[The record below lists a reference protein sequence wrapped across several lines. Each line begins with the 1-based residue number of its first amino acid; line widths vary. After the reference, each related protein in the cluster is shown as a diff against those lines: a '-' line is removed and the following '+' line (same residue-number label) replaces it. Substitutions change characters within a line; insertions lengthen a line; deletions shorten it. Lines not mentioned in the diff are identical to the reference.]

1 MNIVDKNGDL
11 TKEFF
16 IFMRYNLMPGDDLKV
31 SEKDEKLYNEFIN
44 KVKRFKDSFENEDEN
59 SKVLAASIFSM
70 FGYSR
75 HYCSMTGQ
83 PIIGKFYKINGRVV
97 SKEAYEAHKIVKE
110 IEDFDSKIQ
119 KNSEDEEAS

>member
-1 MNIVDKNGDL
+1 MDIIDKKGNL
-11 TKEFF
+11 SKEFF
-16 IFMRYNLMPGDDLKV
+16 IFMRYNLMPNDSIEI
-31 SEKDEKLYNEFIN
+31 SEKDEKLYTEFTNKIN
-44 KVKRFKDSFENEDEN
+44 SFKNMFENGDEN
-59 SKVLAASIFSM
+59 AKVLAASIFSM

-75 HYCSMTGQ
+75 HYCAMTGQ

-119 KNSEDEEAS
+119 NFNDRGNK

>member
-1 MNIVDKNGDL
+1 MDIVDEKGNL

-16 IFMRYNLMPGDDLKV
+16 IFMRYNLMPGENVRV
-31 SEKDEKLYNEFIN
+31 SEKDDKLYQEFTN
-44 KVKRFKDSFENEDEN
+44 KVEKFKQLLDEN
-59 SKVLAASIFSM
+59 DENAKVLAASIFSM

-75 HYCSMTGQ
+75 HYCAMTGQ

-110 IEDFDSKIQ
+110 IEDFDSKVQ
-119 KNSEDEEAS
+119 KNYEDGRTK